1 MVVLNMS
8 IKLDNMEFTYYEL
21 KIEENK
27 IYLKIDVGSKTDYD
41 SLVKLLAKKY
51 LVLTLENTQTIKAT
65 VQNNSNSYSLKN
77 GQTEPDAYHFS
88 IDLEKFDRETEVKK
102 LIELVKEQ
110 GKTDFLFQNTLRAVT
125 VILIEKG
132 IITQEDLDAKMKE
145 AEQDTERLLKE
156 NAEKVM
162 DEKFK

>member
-110 GKTDFLFQNTLRAVT
+110 GKTDFLSK
-125 VILIEKG
+125 IP
-132 IITQEDLDAKMKE
+132 
-145 AEQDTERLLKE
+145 
-156 NAEKVM
+156 
-162 DEKFK
+162 

>member
-1 MVVLNMS
+1 M
-8 IKLDNMEFTYYEL
+8 
-21 KIEENK
+21 
-27 IYLKIDVGSKTDYD
+27 
-41 SLVKLLAKKY
+41 
-51 LVLTLENTQTIKAT
+51 
-65 VQNNSNSYSLKN
+65 
-77 GQTEPDAYHFS
+77 
-88 IDLEKFDRETEVKK
+88 
-102 LIELVKEQ
+102 
-110 GKTDFLFQNTLRAVT
+110 T